1 MTSAAAAHPAAALDP
16 RALRVRFP
24 ILRREVHGRPLVY
37 LDNAATTQKPAAVI
51 EALDHYYSHSNANV
65 HRGVHTLAEEATAA
79 YEACRRR
86 VARFVNA
93 PDPDAVV
100 ITRNATE
107 ALNLVA
113 RSWGARLAAGD
124 EVLLT
129 EMEHHSNLVPWIM
142 LARER
147 GVVLRHVP
155 VSDGGELDMEAFAR
169 LLSPRTRIVAIT
181 AMSNVLG
188 TITPL
193 AQIAAAAHHAGA
205 VVVVDGA
212 QSVPHLPVD
221 FQALDADFLAFSAHK
236 MYGPTGV
243 GFLVARPKLL
253 AQMEPVLGGGEMIR
267 EVHLD
272 HATWNDVPH
281 RFEAGTPN
289 IADAA
294 AFPAAL
300 DLLEELGMAAVR
312 AHEEELVGYALERL
326 GSLGWLQLHG
336 PLDPARRGGLVSFY
350 DPDVH
355 PHDLATILDTRGIA
369 VRAGHHCAQPL
380 MRRLDVPATARASFG
395 VYNDRDDVDALVDG
409 LVAARRYFGLA

>member
-1 MTSAAAAHPAAALDP
+1 MRAASPALDP
-16 RALRVRFP
+16 NALRASFP
-24 ILRREVHGRPLVY
+24 ILTRRVHGRRLVY
-37 LDNAATTQKPAAVI
+37 LDNAATAQKPQAVLD
-51 EALDHYYSHSNANV
+51 ALLHYYTTCNANV

-79 YEACRRR
+79 YEECRRR
-86 VARFVNA
+86 VAAFVHA
-93 PDPDAVV
+93 SDSHGVV

-107 ALNLVA
+107 AINLVA
-113 RSWGARLAAGD
+113 RSWGARLVPGD

-147 GVVLRHVP
+147 GATLRHVP
-155 VSDGGELDMEAFAR
+155 ITDEGELDMAAFRR
-169 LLSPRTRIVAIT
+169 LLSPRTKIVAVT

-188 TITPL
+188 TINPV
-193 AQIAAAAHHAGA
+193 AEIAAAAHRVGA
-205 VVVVDGA
+205 VVMVDGA
-212 QSVPHLPVD
+212 QSVPHMPVD
-221 FQALDADFLAFSAHK
+221 FRADGADFLAFSAHK
-236 MYGPTGV
+236 AYGPTGV
-243 GFLVARPKLL
+243 GFLVARPELL
-253 AQMEPVLGGGEMIR
+253 EAMEPMSGGGEMIR

-272 HATWNDVPH
+272 RATWNDVPH

-300 DLLEELGMAAVR
+300 DLLEETGMPAVR
-312 AHEEELVGYALERL
+312 AHEEELTAYALDRL
-326 GSLGWLQLHG
+326 SGLGWLVVHG
-336 PLDPARRGGLVSFY
+336 PRDPARRGGLVSFV

-355 PHDLATILDTRGIA
+355 PHDLATILDTRGVA

-395 VYNDRDDVDALVDG
+395 IYNDRDDVDALVEG
-409 LVAARRYFGLA
+409 LVAARKYFGLG